1 VARQLGIGRSTVAR
15 AVASAVP
22 PKYERKPVTTS
33 FAAFEPRV
41 RALLAEFPEMPATV
55 IADRVGW
62 DGSISWFRENLA
74 RLRPQYRRPDPADRL
89 AWAAGDAAQCDL
101 WFPPGRIPLEDGST
115 GLLPVLVITAAHSRF
130 TAGRMIP
137 TRRTEDLL
145 LGSWEL
151 IRKLGR
157 VPRRLIWDNETGIG
171 RGGRLADGVAAFTG
185 TPATQVVQL
194 RPRDP
199 ESKGIVERRNGYFE
213 TSFMP
218 GRAFASPAD
227 FNAQFTG
234 WLDRANDRVVRTL
247 RARPADLIETDRA
260 AMLPLPA
267 IPPQLGWTHE
277 DYLAA
282 VLEREVSARSASG
295 AQLRIR
301 AAGFPARKTLED
313 FDFDAQPAI
322 RQQIAALASGAFLT
336 EARNTV
342 LLGPPGTGKT
352 HLAIS
357 LGITAARHGHRVLFA
372 TATDWVTR
380 LTDAHRHGLLPK
392 ELARLRR
399 YGLIIV
405 DEVGYLPFEQD
416 AANLFFQLVSSRYE
430 HASLILTSNLPFSG
444 WGTVFGDQ
452 AVAAAMIDRIVHHA
466 DVLTLKGAS
475 YRLRGRGIDS
485 LPSIKT
491 QNQAD

>member
-1 VARQLGIGRSTVAR
+1 MTTPASSDDTMKQLR
-15 AVASAVP
+15 
-22 PKYERKPVTTS
+22 YL
-33 FAAFEPRV
+33 AAALKAPRITE
-41 RALLAEFPEMPATV
+41 AA
-55 IADRVGW
+55 
-62 DGSISWFRENLA
+62 A
-74 RLRPQYRRPDPADRL
+74 RL
-89 AWAAGDAAQCDL
+89 AAQ
-101 WFPPGRIPLEDGST
+101 
-115 GLLPVLVITAAHSRF
+115 A
-130 TAGRMIP
+130 
-137 TRRTEDLL
+137 
-145 LGSWEL
+145 
-151 IRKLGR
+151 
-157 VPRRLIWDNETGIG
+157 
-171 RGGRLADGVAAFTG
+171 
-185 TPATQVVQL
+185 
-194 RPRDP
+194 RD
-199 ESKGIVERRNGYFE
+199 
-213 TSFMP
+213 
-218 GRAFASPAD
+218 A
-227 FNAQFTG
+227 
-234 WLDRANDRVVRTL
+234 
-247 RARPADLIETDRA
+247 
-260 AMLPLPA
+260 
-267 IPPQLGWTHE
+267 GWTHE

-282 VLEREVSARSASG
+282 VLEREVSARSAPG

-336 EARNTV
+336 EARNIV
-342 LLGPPGTGKT
+342 LPGPPGTGKT
-352 HLAIS
+352 HLATGLAIR
-357 LGITAARHGHRVLFA
+357 ACQAGHRVLFA

-380 LTDAHRHGLLPK
+380 LTDAHRHGLLPQ